1 MITPLSKQ
9 ELIIRT
15 PRPSDIP
22 GVLDVIKQCQPSLTV
37 HNSYVFWM
45 EIHNFP
51 ETCVVAEHNGN
62 IVGWCSIL
70 RVAHDRLFL
79 HQLGVDPFYRGQKIP
94 ELMVKRV
101 LEEFRRKLDSFEM
114 QFTVDRRNRALL
126 RIFRSMLRDLNLE
139 IVKSICLTDLVEPD
153 CQEELYSLTT
163 IPTQRSDF
171 SEVHGD

>member
-15 PRPSDIP
+15 PLPSDIP
-22 GVLDVIKQCQPSLTV
+22 GVLEVIKQCQPSLTV

-51 ETCVVAEHNGN
+51 ETCVVAERDGN
-62 IVGWCSIL
+62 IVVWCSIL

-79 HQLGVDPFYRGQKIP
+79 HQLGVSPSCRGQKIP

-101 LEEFRRKLDSFEM
+101 LGDFRCKFSLFEM
-114 QFTVDRRNRALL
+114 QFTVDRRNKALL
-126 RIFRSMLRDLNLE
+126 RIFRSMLRDLKLE
-139 IVKSICLTDLVEPD
+139 IVKSVCVTDLVEPD
-153 CQEELYSLTT
+153 SQEELYSLTT
-163 IPTQRSDF
+163 IPFQRSH
-171 SEVHGD
+171 SPGGPR